1 MKLYQVTDKVF
12 SKYGR
17 VLDFNSTELIEK
29 AASIEMPQS
38 GSRYEA
44 SVTQLEQCAS
54 FKTLKEEIFGELDIE
69 VGCCWGHS
77 DSLNALEWHKS
88 SEINVAVTDMI
99 LFLGTLSEMEGN
111 RYFSENVRA
120 FLVKKGTTIEVYAT
134 TLHFCPCETDKNG
147 FMSIVVLPKGT
158 NLPLDGKP
166 KDKLLFRKNKW
177 LIAHEENTELIEKG
191 VVAGIYGTNLKVG
204 RDI

>member
-1 MKLYQVTDKVF
+1 MKLYQVSDKEF
-12 SKYGR
+12 NTYGR
-17 VLDFNSTELIEK
+17 VLEFDARELIARAGEI
-29 AASIEMPQS
+29 SMLQS
-38 GSRYEA
+38 GSVYEPSNA
-44 SVTQLEQCAS
+44 RLE
-54 FKTLKEEIFGELDIE
+54 KTAAFAKLKNEVFGEMNIQI
-69 VGCCWGHS
+69 GCCYGHS

-99 LFLGTLSEMEGN
+99 LFLGIVADMEGV
-111 RYFSENVRA
+111 RYSAENVKA

-158 NLPLDGKP
+158 NLPLDGTP
-166 KDKLLFRKNKW
+166 KDKTLFRKNKW
-177 LIAHEENTELIEKG
+177 LIAHEENAELIEKG
-191 VVAGIYGTNLKVG
+191 VASGIYGINLKVG

>member
-1 MKLYQVTDKVF
+1 MKLYQVTDKEF
-12 SKYGR
+12 EAYGR
-17 VLDFNSTELIEK
+17 VLDFNTAELTEK

-54 FKTLKEEIFGELDIE
+54 FKALKDEIFGELDIE

-77 DSLNALEWHKS
+77 DSLNALEWHKN
-88 SEINVAVTDMI
+88 SEINIAVTDMI
-99 LFLGTLSEMEGN
+99 LFLGTIFEMEGN
-111 RYFSENVRA
+111 CYSSENVKA

-147 FMSIVVLPKGT
+147 FMCIVVLPKGT
-158 NLPLDGKP
+158 NLPLDGRP
-166 KDKLLFRKNKW
+166 EDKLLFRKNKW
-177 LIAHEENTELIEKG
+177 LIAHEDNAELIDKG
-191 VVAGIYGTNLKVG
+191 VVPGIYGVNLKVG
-204 RDI
+204 RDV

>member
-1 MKLYQVTDKVF
+1 MQLYQVTDKEF
-12 SKYGR
+12 NAYGK
-17 VLDFNSTELIEK
+17 VLNFDASDLIARAEK
-29 AASIEMPQS
+29 IPLPQS
-38 GSRYEA
+38 GSVCEP
-44 SVTQLEQCAS
+44 STVDLEDSAS
-54 FKTLKEEIFGELDIE
+54 FAELKDEVFGETDIQI
-69 VGCCWGHS
+69 GCCYGHS

-99 LFLGTLSEMEGN
+99 LFLGTIADMKDM
-111 RYFSENVRA
+111 RYSSANMKA

-166 KDKLLFRKNKW
+166 ADKLLFRKNKW
-177 LIAHEENTELIEKG
+177 LIAHEDNSELTEKG
-191 VVAGIYGTNLKVG
+191 VVPGICGTNWKVG